1 MSKKYDSVIINYNHG
16 EKNYNKNLAYSEF
29 GEYFIKNPF
38 YNLSYYWKFKNKKD
52 IKDKLNDL
60 IQFFEKLNKDGI
72 IDDNLI
78 VLLKKFLKSKYS
90 SLKIY
95 SIFNEYRKSKKT
107 LLLLQPKIIFITSVQ
122 GHLGIIAAAK
132 EMHIPII
139 EYQHGIIDH
148 NHPAYIYNENLKHDN
163 KILVPNYLFLF
174 GEYWKKILLKNNFWN
189 NEQLHVVGYLQASN
203 IEKKRFVPEN
213 IKNEFSVLYT
223 AQDAFHDEAF
233 NYLRDFLS
241 YISIKPNNI
250 KLIIK
255 LHPRDP
261 ESLNIY
267 QKLYDQFSLKC
278 KIISDNK
285 TTIYD
290 CFQTTNYHL
299 TAYSNS
305 LFEALSIGIPCATI
319 HPLGYYYF
327 DELIAEK
334 GIGHFMTPIDLSNYL
349 EEISENEELYSQLK
363 QETSKYED
371 YFYKKYNL
379 DNSLKIIDD
388 IISKAEKK

>member
-1 MSKKYDSVIINYNHG
+1 
-16 EKNYNKNLAYSEF
+16 LAYSEF
-29 GEYFIKNPF
+29 GEYFIKNPI
-38 YNLSYYWKFKNKKD
+38 YNLSYYWKFKNRND

-72 IDDNLI
+72 IEDNLI

-95 SIFNEYRKSKKT
+95 SILNEYRKSKKT
-107 LLLLQPKIIFITSVQ
+107 LLLLQPKLIFITSVQ

-163 KILVPNYLFLF
+163 RILVPNYLFLF
-174 GEYWKKILLKNNFWN
+174 GEYWRKILIKNNFWN
-189 NEQLHVVGYLQASN
+189 DEQLHEVGYLQASY
-203 IEKKRFVPEN
+203 IEKKKFAPEN
-213 IKNEFSVLYT
+213 KKNEFNVLFT
-223 AQDAFHDEAF
+223 AQDVFHDEAF
-233 NYLRDFLS
+233 NYLKDFLS

-250 KLIIK
+250 ILIIK

-261 ESLNIY
+261 EALNIY
-267 QKLYDQFSLKC
+267 QKLYDQFPLKC

-290 CFQTTNYHL
+290 CFKETKYHL

-334 GIGHFMTPIDLSNYL
+334 GIGHFMSPIDLSNYL

-363 QETSKYED
+363 QNTSKYED

-388 IISKAEKK
+388 IISKTEK